1 MRKALLIFFASLF
14 FFPAFAQK
22 YQFSGKVLE
31 KGTDVPVEFATVV
44 MADKELWAVANAK
57 GEFVINGVSRGKT
70 KVEISCLGY
79 APTTFE
85 IEITKDL
92 KGVTYYLSVDD
103 LTLESAVVTAKENTN
118 SATTSRQIDRTA
130 LEHMQMVN
138 ISDISSLLP
147 GGVST
152 STGKLTNSTEAFQI
166 RSDETSAVASF
177 GTAVELDGVRLS
189 NNAAYSSVSGV
200 STRNIASSNVESIEI
215 ITGVPSV
222 EHGDMT
228 NGIVKINTR
237 KGKSPW
243 MITAMTSPNTKQLSL
258 SKGFDL
264 GSKGGVINASAER
277 TTSVQDLA
285 SPYTTYQRN
294 AFSLLYSNSF
304 GTLGQPLRF
313 SFGLSGNVG
322 GYDRSADPDSFMN
335 TYSKS
340 KENTIRSNFSLN
352 WLLNKSWITNI
363 ELTGSLV
370 YSDNFSSYSDNRS
383 SSSSTSSLHGM
394 EEGYFVSTPY
404 SSNPNAEVILRPAG
418 YWYEVSHGDNK
429 PLDYNLHLKINW
441 AHDFGGIVN
450 KLKLGLHFTGSGN
463 LGEGFYY
470 EDLSKAPDWRPY
482 PYKDIPFVNN
492 LAAYGEENINIPIGN
507 TTLNLVGGVRSE
519 WTMINNS
526 GYGTVNS
533 LSPRFNAK
541 YSIIKYR
548 RSRILRE
555 LSVRGSWGVA
565 VKLPS
570 VSILY
575 PTPSYYGKQ
584 VFAPGTTA
592 DGSSFYAYYILPRQI
607 EYNPD
612 LRWQKAQQSEVGV
625 EMDIAGIK
633 FSLAAFYSKT
643 LDSYFTYSEYEPF
656 TYKWTDQRNLEKKCP
671 IPSSDRL
678 YSIDRETGVVTVKDI
693 TGKLPDQTL
702 EYTEKNTFVSKTKVT
717 NEVSPTIRQ
726 GIEWVIDFG
735 QIQALRTSIRMDG
748 TLYKY
753 RSVNENIVQSYNSSR
768 TMADGITPYQFIG
781 YYVGSS
787 SGTSNGSESVKLRN
801 NVTLTTHIPQ
811 ARLIFTLRLE
821 SSLYRYD
828 RNLAEYSG
836 GQIAWPMS
844 GNEKIP
850 SGTEFYDIRGHVVK
864 YPLYYSTFEEP
875 NILIPFLEEYLWAKE
890 NNKKLFSELDAMI
903 NKTGYTHLFLKNVF
917 SPYFAANISVTKE
930 IGKIASLSFYAN
942 NFFYSTM
949 RFKMSASGT
958 DASLFESTSYIP
970 KFYYG
975 LTLRLKI
982 Q

>member
-1 MRKALLIFFASLF
+1 MRKASLILFALF
-14 FFPAFAQK
+14 FCFSAFAQK

-31 KGTDVPVEFATVV
+31 KGTEIPVEFATVV
-44 MADKELWAVANAK
+44 MPDKELWAVANAK
-57 GEFVINGVSRGKT
+57 GEFVISGVSQGKT

-85 IEITKDL
+85 IDITKDL
-92 KGVTYYLSVDD
+92 KGVTYYLAVDD
-103 LTLESAVVTAKENTN
+103 LTLESAVVVAKENTN

-138 ISDISSLLP
+138 VSDISSLLP
-147 GGVST
+147 GGVSAN
-152 STGKLTNSTEAFQI
+152 SGKLTSSTDAFQI
-166 RSDETSAVASF
+166 RSDETSAISSF

-189 NNAAYSSVSGV
+189 NNATHAGVSGV

-228 NGIVKINTR
+228 NGVVKINTR

-264 GSKGGVINASAER
+264 GAKGGVINASAER
-277 TTSVQDLA
+277 TTSVHDLA
-285 SPYTTYQRN
+285 SPFTTYQRN
-294 AFSLLYSNSF
+294 AFSLIYSNSF
-304 GTLGQPLRF
+304 DAFGQPIRF
-313 SFGLSGNVG
+313 STGVSGNIG
-322 GYDRSADPDSFMN
+322 GYDKSADPDSFME
-335 TYSKS
+335 TFEKV
-340 KENTIRSNFSLN
+340 KENTIRGNFSIN

-370 YSDNFSSYSDNRS
+370 YSDNLSSSSNNKS

-404 SSNPNAEVILRPAG
+404 SSDPDAEVILRPAG
-418 YWYEVSHGDNK
+418 YWYEISHVDDK

-450 KLKLGLHFTGSGN
+450 KLKFGVHFTGSGN
-463 LGEGFYY
+463 LGQGLYY

-492 LAAYGEENINIPIGN
+492 LAAYAEENVTIPIG
-507 TTLNLVGGVRSE
+507 TTSLNLVGGVRSE

-526 GYGTVNS
+526 GYGTVSS

-541 YSIIKYR
+541 YSILKYQ
-548 RSRILRE
+548 RSRFLRE
-555 LSVRGSWGVA
+555 LSLRGSWGVA

-584 VFAPGTTA
+584 VFAPGTMA
-592 DGSSFYAYYILPRQI
+592 DGTAFYAYYILPRQI

-625 EMDIAGIK
+625 EADIAGVKI
-633 FSLAAFYSKT
+633 SLAAFYSKT

-656 TYKWTDQRNLEKKCP
+656 TYKWTDQRSLEGCL
-671 IPSSDRL
+671 IPSSERL
-678 YSIDRETGVVTVKDI
+678 YSIDRKTGVVTVKDI
-693 TGKLPDQTL
+693 TGKVPDQTL
-702 EYTEKNTFVSKTKVT
+702 AYTEKNTFTSKTKVT
-717 NEVSPTIRQ
+717 NEVAPTVRK

-735 QIQALRTSIRMDG
+735 QIPAIRTSIRMDG

-753 RSVNENIVQSYNSSR
+753 RSTNENIVQSYQTNR
-768 TMADGITPYQFIG
+768 TMSDGITPYQFVG
-781 YYVGSS
+781 HFVGSG
-787 SGTSNGSESVKLRN
+787 SGTSNGSESLKLRN
-801 NVTLTTHIPQ
+801 NITFTTHIPK

-821 SSLYRYD
+821 SSLYRHD

-836 GQIAWPMS
+836 EQTTWPISGQD
-844 GNEKIP
+844 KIP
-850 SGTEFYDIRGHVVK
+850 SGTEFYDIKGHVAK
-864 YPLYYSTFEEP
+864 YPLYYSTFDDP
-875 NILIPFLEEYLWAKE
+875 TTLIPFREKYLWAKD
-890 NNKKLFSELDAMI
+890 NNKQLFSELDAMI
-903 NKTGYTHLFLKNVF
+903 NTTGYNYLYLKNVF
-917 SPYFAANISVTKE
+917 SPYFSANISVTKE
-930 IGKIASLSFYAN
+930 IGRIASLSFYAN

-949 RFKMSASGT
+949 RFKTSASQT
-958 DASLFESTSYIP
+958 DVSLFESSSYIP

>member
-1 MRKALLIFFASLF
+1 MRKALLVILALMFS
-14 FFPAFAQK
+14 FPAFAQK

-31 KGTDVPVEFATVV
+31 RGTDIPVEFATIV
-44 MADKELWAVANAK
+44 MPDKELWAVANAK
-57 GEFVINGVSRGKT
+57 GEFVISGVSQGRT

-92 KGVTYYLSVDD
+92 KGVTYYLSIDD
-103 LTLESAVVTAKENTN
+103 LTLESAVVTARENTN

-147 GGVST
+147 GGVSAN
-152 STGKLTNSTEAFQI
+152 SGKLTSSTDAFQI
-166 RSDETSAVASF
+166 RSDETAISSF

-189 NNAAYSSVSGV
+189 NNAAYSAVSGV

-228 NGIVKINTR
+228 NGVVRINTR

-243 MITAMTSPNTKQLSL
+243 MVTAMTSPNTKQLSL

-277 TTSVQDLA
+277 TTSVHDLA
-285 SPYTTYQRN
+285 SPFTTYQRN
-294 AFSLLYSNSF
+294 AFSLIYSNSF
-304 GTLGQPLRF
+304 DVFGQPLRF
-313 SFGLSGNVG
+313 STGVSGNVG
-322 GYDRSADPDSFMN
+322 GYDRSADPDSFME
-335 TYSKS
+335 TYEKV
-340 KENTIRSNFSLN
+340 KENTIRGNFSLN

-363 ELTGSLV
+363 ELTGSVV
-370 YSDNFSSYSDNRS
+370 YSDNLTSISENKS

-404 SSNPNAEVILRPAG
+404 ASDPNAEVTLRPAG
-418 YWYEVSHGDNK
+418 YWYEVSYRDNK
-429 PLDYNLHLKINW
+429 PIDYNLHLKINW
-441 AHDFGGIVN
+441 AHNFRGVVN
-450 KLKLGLHFTGSGN
+450 KLKLGAHFTSSGN
-463 LGEGFYY
+463 LGEGLYY

-492 LAAYGEENINIPIGN
+492 LAAYAEENVTIPIG
-507 TTLNLVGGVRSE
+507 TTSLNLVGGVRSE

-526 GYGTVNS
+526 GYGTVSS

-584 VFAPGTTA
+584 VFAPGTMA
-592 DGSSFYAYYILPRQI
+592 DGTAFYAYYILPRQI

-612 LRWQKAQQSEVGV
+612 LKWQRAQQSEIGV
-625 EMDIAGIK
+625 EADIAGVKI
-633 FSLAAFYSKT
+633 SLAAFYSKT

-656 TYKWTDQRNLEKKCP
+656 TYKWTDQRNLEGCP

-678 YSIDRETGVVTVKDI
+678 YSIDRQTGVVTVKDI
-693 TGKLPDQTL
+693 TGNVADQTL
-702 EYTEKNTFVSKTKVT
+702 AYSEKNTFTSKTKVT
-717 NEVSPTIRQ
+717 NEVSPTIRK

-735 QIQALRTSIRMDG
+735 QIPSIRTSIRMDG

-753 RSVNENIVQSYNSSR
+753 RSINENIVQAYQTNR
-768 TMADGITPYQFIG
+768 TMSDGITPYQFIG

-787 SGTSNGSESVKLRN
+787 SGTSNGSESLKLRN
-801 NVTLTTHIPQ
+801 NITFTTHIPK

-821 SSLYRYD
+821 GSLYRHD

-844 GNEKIP
+844 GQEKTP
-850 SGTEFYDIRGHVVK
+850 SGTEFYDIKGHVVK

-875 NILIPFLEEYLWAKE
+875 NIQIPFLEEYLWAKE
-890 NNKKLFSELDAMI
+890 NNKRLFSELDAMI
-903 NKTGYTHLFLKNVF
+903 NKTGYTYTYLKNVF
-917 SPYFAANISVTKE
+917 SPYFSANISVTKE
-930 IGKIASLSFYAN
+930 IGRIASLSFYAN

-949 RFKMSASGT
+949 RFKQSASET
-958 DASLFESTSYIP
+958 DVSLFESSSYIP